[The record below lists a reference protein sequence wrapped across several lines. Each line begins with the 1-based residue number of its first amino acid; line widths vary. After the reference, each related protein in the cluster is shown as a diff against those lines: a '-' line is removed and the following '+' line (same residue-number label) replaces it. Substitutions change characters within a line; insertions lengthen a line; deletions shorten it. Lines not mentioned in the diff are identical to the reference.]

1 MQVYTFILHHICII
15 ETSRKLNISPHYR
28 LYLPS
33 TADSEMHSF
42 SHAQKQSDFVLQ
54 NVVDLVA
61 ACSICHRISIEVSN
75 ENALKAKVQRGHDN
89 NTKNSNSD
97 KYTTKLQSIVDLKS
111 RMVFSLYKAR
121 QSLF

>member
-1 MQVYTFILHHICII
+1 
-15 ETSRKLNISPHYR
+15 
-28 LYLPS
+28 
-33 TADSEMHSF
+33 MHSF

-61 ACSICHRISIEVSN
+61 ACSICHHISIEVSN
-75 ENALKAKVQRGHDN
+75 ENALKAKVQREHDN

-121 QSLF
+121 QSLFW